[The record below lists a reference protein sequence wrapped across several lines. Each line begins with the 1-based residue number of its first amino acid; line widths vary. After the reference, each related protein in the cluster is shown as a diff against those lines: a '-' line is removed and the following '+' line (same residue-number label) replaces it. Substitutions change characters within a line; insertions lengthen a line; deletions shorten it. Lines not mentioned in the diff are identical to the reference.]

1 MEISFEI
8 IREAGLRVPS
18 PLGSTVGIVG
28 TIILGQAAVDA
39 DIVSPILV
47 IVIAITGITSFAIT
61 NFTFSFHFRIC
72 RFVYTILGALGG
84 FFGIAIGLFIH
95 SIMLCSLRSFGAS
108 YLAPYAPANLC
119 SSNKFSV
126 RPAWKR
132 EFRPDFL
139 GSQKPKA
146 QSHFVEK
153 WRKNFNK

>member
-84 FFGIAIGLFIH
+84 F
-95 SIMLCSLRSFGAS
+95 
-108 YLAPYAPANLC
+108 
-119 SSNKFSV
+119 SV
-126 RPAWKR
+126 
-132 EFRPDFL
+132 
-139 GSQKPKA
+139 
-146 QSHFVEK
+146 
-153 WRKNFNK
+153 